1 MLLRAGQPPG
11 EPRNRVQ
18 SEAAHVK
25 RVGEWHHSAIV
36 GVFALASVL
45 CLWGVWSFPFSDPDA
60 GMYADIGQHMA
71 MSGDWITPRFN
82 GLRYVEKPPL
92 LYWLIALTYRL
103 TGPSEW
109 GAHLWP
115 ALSGIAGVAVTSLI
129 GREAFGPNAG
139 LLAGLILATN
149 VGYFVF
155 ARVISTD
162 LLFACFLS
170 LTLFAFLQSYRGRGP
185 RWKLVLYLSLGLA
198 VMTKGIIGILLPGLV
213 VTAFLALVRDLPAFR
228 RVGVWWGMPLVLGLA
243 LPWHVAV
250 AARQEGFFR
259 FYVLD
264 NQILRFLGQRAFV
277 EDDVPL
283 SLPAFLLA
291 TCTLFSPWSLFLPAA
306 LRASVDH
313 LRAATAHGKAILF
326 VLLWAGLIVGFFALS
341 PLKLEHY
348 GIPAFP
354 ALALL
359 VGQFWAGFLQ
369 QEARPSLWLCL
380 PLVVLSIPALL
391 LGTGV
396 LSLDHAIELA
406 FSTDVYSR
414 MVHEQG
420 ESFSWPLLRQLIPLF
435 RGSGIVLF
443 LGGVATLLFVRRR
456 APRTAFG
463 CFAIMT
469 ILLLGLVGKTL
480 AVVSEYRS
488 VKPLAALILQR
499 LGPDDLVLHEGPL
512 ENSAGLTF
520 YTGRQIHVVN
530 GRRGDLEFGS
540 HFPEAEGLFWEEAE
554 VLRLW
559 PGARRIFLV
568 TDRPPEH
575 SVLRLMPPQV
585 RHLFGHEGRRWL
597 YTNWTE

>member
-1 MLLRAGQPPG
+1 V
-11 EPRNRVQ
+11 N
-18 SEAAHVK
+18 
-25 RVGEWHHSAIV
+25 RVGEWQCSAVI
-36 GVFALASVL
+36 GMFALASL
-45 CLWGVWSFPFSDPDA
+45 LFLWGIWSFPFSDPDA
-60 GMYADIGQHMA
+60 GMYADIGQRMA
-71 MSGDWITPRFN
+71 RSGDWITPRFN

-92 LYWLIALTYRL
+92 LYWLIALTYRM

-115 ALSGIAGVAVTSLI
+115 ALSGIAGVAVTYLI
-129 GREAFGPNAG
+129 GKEAFGLKAG

-170 LTLFAFLQSYRGRGP
+170 LTLFAFLQSYRGRGR
-185 RWKLVLYLSLGLA
+185 RWNLLLYLSMGLA

-213 VTAFLALVRDLPAFR
+213 IVAFLVLIRDLPALR
-228 RVGVWWGMPLVLGLA
+228 RVGVWWGIPLVLGIA

-250 AARQEGFFR
+250 AARQEGFFS

-264 NQILRFLGQRAFV
+264 NQVLRFLGQRAFV

-291 TCTLFSPWSLFLPAA
+291 TCTLFGPWSLFLPAA
-306 LRASVDH
+306 LRES
-313 LRAATAHGKAILF
+313 AAGLHALTAQGKAILF
-326 VLLWAGLIVGFFALS
+326 ILLWAGLIVCFFALS

-359 VGQFWAGFLQ
+359 VGQFWAGLLQ
-369 QEARPSLWLCL
+369 QESRPSLWLCL
-380 PLVVLSIPALL
+380 PLVALSIPALL

-396 LSLDHAIELA
+396 LSLDRAIELS

-420 ESFSWPLLRQLIPLF
+420 ESFSSPLLQQLIPLF
-435 RGSGIVLF
+435 QGSGLVLF
-443 LGGVATLLFVRRR
+443 LGGVTTLLCVRRR

-469 ILLLGLVGKTL
+469 ILVLGLVGKTL

-488 VKPLAALILQR
+488 VKSLAALILQR

-530 GRRGDLEFGS
+530 GRRGDLDFGS
-540 HFPEAEGLFWEEAE
+540 HFPEAEGLFWEEE
-554 VLRLW
+554 MVLRLW
-559 PGARRIFLV
+559 PGTRRIFLV

-585 RHLFGHEGRRWL
+585 RHLIGHEGRRWL

>member
-1 MLLRAGQPPG
+1 
-11 EPRNRVQ
+11 
-18 SEAAHVK
+18 VK
-25 RVGEWHHSAIV
+25 RVGKWHHSACI
-36 GVFALASVL
+36 GVFALASL
-45 CLWGVWSFPFSDPDA
+45 LFLWGVWSFPLSDPDA

-115 ALSGIAGVAVTSLI
+115 ALSGMAGVAVTFLI
-129 GREAFGPNAG
+129 GRAAFGLNAG

-170 LTLFAFLQSYRGRGP
+170 LTLFAFLQSYRGRG
-185 RWKLVLYLSLGLA
+185 RGWNLLLYVSMGLA
-198 VMTKGIIGILLPGLV
+198 VMTKGAIGILLPGLV
-213 VTAFLALVRDLPAFR
+213 VVAFLALVRDLPALR
-228 RVGVWWGMPLVLGLA
+228 RVGVWWGIPLVLGIA

-250 AARQEGFFR
+250 AARHGGFFS

-264 NQILRFLGQRAFV
+264 NQVLRFLGQRAFV

-291 TCTLFSPWSLFLPAA
+291 TCTLFGPWSLFLPAA
-306 LRASVDH
+306 LRES
-313 LRAATAHGKAILF
+313 AADLHALTAQGKAVLF
-326 VLLWAGLIVGFFALS
+326 VLLWAGLIVFFFALS

-348 GIPAFP
+348 GLPAFP

-359 VGQFWAGFLQ
+359 VGQFWEGFFQ
-369 QEARPSLWLCL
+369 RESRPSLWFCL
-380 PLVVLSIPALL
+380 PLVALSIPSLL
-391 LGTGV
+391 LGVGAF
-396 LSLDHAIELA
+396 SLDRAIELS

-420 ESFSWPLLRQLIPLF
+420 QSYSLPLLRQLIPLF
-435 RGSGIVLF
+435 QGSGIALF
-443 LGGVATLLFVRRR
+443 LGGVTTLLVVLCR
-456 APRTAFG
+456 APRLAFG
-463 CFAIMT
+463 CFAIMA
-469 ILLLGLVGKTL
+469 IVVLGFVGKML

-488 VKPLAALILQR
+488 VKPLAALILHR
-499 LGPDDLVLHEGPL
+499 IGPDDLLLHEGPL
-512 ENSAGLTF
+512 ENSAGLAF
-520 YTGRQIHVVN
+520 YTLKPIHVVN
-530 GRRGDLEFGS
+530 GRRGDLDFGS
-540 HFPEAEGLFWEEAE
+540 RFPEAEGLFWEEEE

-559 PGARRIFLV
+559 PGTRRIFLV
-568 TDRPPEH
+568 TDRPPEQ

-585 RHLFGHEGRRWL
+585 RHLIGHEGRRWL
-597 YTNWTE
+597 YTNWIE

>member
-1 MLLRAGQPPG
+1 
-11 EPRNRVQ
+11 
-18 SEAAHVK
+18 VK

-45 CLWGVWSFPFSDPDA
+45 CLWGLWSFPFSDPDA
-60 GMYADIGQHMA
+60 GMYADIGQRMA

-92 LYWLIALTYRL
+92 LYWLIALTYRI

-185 RWKLVLYLSLGLA
+185 RWKLVLYLSMGLA

-264 NQILRFLGQRAFV
+264 NQVLRFLGQRAFV

-283 SLPAFLLA
+283 SVPAFLLA
-291 TCTLFSPWSLFLPAA
+291 TCTLFGPWSLFLPAA

>member
-1 MLLRAGQPPG
+1 
-11 EPRNRVQ
+11 
-18 SEAAHVK
+18 
-25 RVGEWHHSAIV
+25 
-36 GVFALASVL
+36 
-45 CLWGVWSFPFSDPDA
+45 
-60 GMYADIGQHMA
+60 MYADIGQRMA

-92 LYWLIALTYRL
+92 LYWLIALTYRI

-185 RWKLVLYLSLGLA
+185 RWKLVLYLSMGLA

-264 NQILRFLGQRAFV
+264 NQVLRFLGQRAFV

-283 SLPAFLLA
+283 SVPAFLLA
-291 TCTLFSPWSLFLPAA
+291 TCTLFGPWSLFLPAA

>member
-1 MLLRAGQPPG
+1 
-11 EPRNRVQ
+11 
-18 SEAAHVK
+18 
-25 RVGEWHHSAIV
+25 
-36 GVFALASVL
+36 
-45 CLWGVWSFPFSDPDA
+45 
-60 GMYADIGQHMA
+60 MYADIGQRMA

-92 LYWLIALTYRL
+92 LYWLIALTYRI

-115 ALSGIAGVAVTSLI
+115 ALAGIAGVALTSLI

-139 LLAGLILATN
+139 LLAGLILATS

-162 LLFACFLS
+162 LLFTCFLS
-170 LTLFAFLQSYRGRGP
+170 LTLFAFLQSYGGRGRE
-185 RWKLVLYLSLGLA
+185 WNLLLYLSMGLA
-198 VMTKGIIGILLPGLV
+198 IMTKGIIGILLPSLIIV
-213 VTAFLALVRDLPAFR
+213 AFLALVRDLPAFR
-228 RVGVWWGMPLVLGLA
+228 RVGLWWGMPLVLGIA

-250 AARQEGFFR
+250 AARQEGFVG

-291 TCTLFSPWSLFLPAA
+291 TCTLFGPWSLFLPAA

-313 LRAATAHGKAILF
+313 LRAATAQGKALLF
-326 VLLWAGLIVGFFALS
+326 VLLWAGLIVCFFALS

-396 LSLDHAIELA
+396 LSLDHAIELS

-443 LGGVATLLFVRRR
+443 LGGVTTLLFVRGR

-469 ILLLGLVGKTL
+469 IVVLGLVGKTL

-585 RHLFGHEGRRWL
+585 RHLIGHEGRRWL